1 MTKRNT
7 KWAVSA
13 SVTALLTA
21 GLVAATGP
29 GAAAVPT
36 GCGVQYS
43 AVERWA
49 TSYCASGTGEHRVR
63 VLQRHFLPE
72 VGLIPIIGP
81 WQPAGTVS
89 YTGISPHTIVNVWV
103 ETR

>member
-1 MTKRNT
+1 MTTRNT
-7 KWAVSA
+7 KRAVSA
-13 SVTALLTA
+13 SVTALLA
-21 GLVAATGP
+21 AALVAGTGP

-36 GCGVQYS
+36 GCTVQYS
-43 AVERWA
+43 AAERWA
-49 TSYCASGTGEHRVR
+49 SSFCASGTGEHRVR

-81 WQPAGTVS
+81 WQSAGVVS
-89 YTGISPHTIVNVWV
+89 YTTISAHTIVNVWA